1 MTQNSNSDANN
12 VPSPSF
18 SQEIMERLFYWTR
31 DKIFRITR
39 QNANE
44 KDPPLGE
51 IGETRVLGAFVS
63 FKKRGRLRSCMGYMR
78 EGDSLVV
85 ALSSAAYSA
94 TLNDPRFPPV
104 SSDELYDLDL
114 EIWALGSLR
123 RVEERGEARRDV
135 VRIGRDG
142 LQIQGRGRRGLLLP
156 SVPVELNWDI
166 DQFLNGLCDKAG
178 LARGAWKDDDVELF
192 SFEGTSFK
200 RPFVWNVSANPEL
213 ARFIERRNR
222 IDSSDNT
229 ERSTQRA
236 VFSLAPGLLQWT
248 APSTRAT
255 QPRTIDYAQSTRES
269 AVAGMFYPR
278 SKAEQDATLDSFDE
292 ENGRELDSPLTKRA
306 YSGALIPHAGWIYSG
321 RLAAKTLMRIQAP
334 ETVVVIAP
342 KHRREGANF
351 AICPYGQWDFK
362 GGCVSNDL
370 DFSTALARELPP
382 FQRDATAHRSE
393 HAIEV
398 QLPLLSRYFP
408 ESKVVGLLI
417 GASTKRE
424 LDELGRSFADFITR
438 RANLGRSKP
447 LLLISSDMSH
457 YVTEETARALDEKAL
472 DALETTDP
480 GRLYDVVR
488 ENQITM
494 CGILPAFFA
503 LTALKKNDDFHRA
516 VRVGRTTSGAAS
528 GDYERVVG
536 YAGYLFE

>member
-370 DFSTALARELPP
+370 DFSAALARALPP
-382 FQRDATAHRSE
+382 FQLDATAHRSE